1 MFTDWLGDI
10 LQTIFASLFYEFL
23 VGVAVCILVRWL
35 QKRNEGWFRAVF
47 YGTVAFGLVLALGIA
62 VTRKVPQLW

>member
-1 MFTDWLGDI
+1 MLTDWLGDI

-23 VGVAVCILVRWL
+23 VGLGMCVLVRWL

-47 YGTVAFGLVLALGIA
+47 YGAVTFALVVVLGMA